1 MQAEIYSSDTLRPV
15 RILGVNDIGYE
26 SGNEDMTADQVLP
39 WLQPAAEEGVW
50 TLWQVEY
57 RDVVILG
64 PGNEYLGTF
73 NLTVHDL
80 SDPVEYATLMNE
92 LLAVANQ

>member
-1 MQAEIYSSDTLRPV
+1 MQTEISSQQTLRPIQ
-15 RILGVNDIGYE
+15 ILGINDVGLE
-26 SGNEDMTADQVLP
+26 SANDEMTAGRVLP
-39 WLQPAAEEGVW
+39 WLQPIAGDDVW

-64 PGNEYLGTF
+64 PGDERLGVF

-80 SDPVEYATLMNE
+80 ADPVNYAE
-92 LLAVANQ
+92 LLGQLLDAANE

>member
-1 MQAEIYSSDTLRPV
+1 M
-15 RILGVNDIGYE
+15 NDIGLE
-26 SGNEDMTADQVLP
+26 SANVEMTAGRVLP
-39 WLQPAAEEGVW
+39 WLQPIAGEDVW

-64 PGNEYLGTF
+64 PGNERLGVF

-80 SDPVEYATLMNE
+80 SDPVNYAALKSQ
-92 LLAVANQ
+92 LLDAANK